1 MAAKQALGAES
12 FGPVRCTCPAPTSVA
27 GASPGGYNE
36 PVRALPRLR
45 MNFHSLDYFLFLF
58 LVLSGYWLVGRSAL
72 RFTLL
77 LFSSCVFYM
86 AWNPGYLIFV
96 LLSIFVDYMAARGM
110 ESAPDR
116 KGRRAWLAL
125 SLTTN
130 LGLLG
135 IFKYF
140 NFFAGSVG
148 DVLHLFGFNATPPH
162 LDVLLPIG
170 ISFYT
175 FESLSYTIDV
185 YRGRIPATKSFVR
198 FACFIT
204 FFPHLVAGP
213 IVRAADLLPQFDK
226 PPRLTPRDVGEGTFL
241 IAIGLIKKIVFADYL
256 AVNLIDRVFDDP
268 SAYSSLEVMISLYAY
283 TLQIFCDFSGYTDV
297 ARGSGLLFGLRLPEN
312 FDRPYQAKS
321 PAEFWRRWHM
331 TLSTWLR
338 DYLYFPLGG
347 SKVPPARAY
356 FNLFLTVAL
365 VGLWHGAAWTFV
377 LYGLLHAS
385 AMVVHRFFYR
395 RAGRSADARDS
406 LPMHILKIFGT
417 LHFVVLSRIF
427 FRASSLGN
435 AGEVMSQLAEGTTG
449 LFHVTH
455 WVWVLLLAGYAAHFT
470 PTGLFNGIKQ
480 GFVRLPA
487 PAQGAVLAGVACALM
502 LVATEDV
509 VPYIYFQF

>member
-1 MAAKQALGAES
+1 
-12 FGPVRCTCPAPTSVA
+12 
-27 GASPGGYNE
+27 
-36 PVRALPRLR
+36 
-45 MNFHSLDYFLFLF
+45 MNFNSLDYFLFLA
-58 LVLSGYWLVGRSAL
+58 LVLGGFWLAARSAF
-72 RFTLL
+72 RFVLL
-77 LFSSCVFYM
+77 LVASCIFYM

-96 LLSIFVDYMAARGM
+96 LLSICIDYLAATGM
-110 ESAPDR
+110 MSSPDLQS
-116 KGRRAWLAL
+116 RRAWLAL

-135 IFKYF
+135 TFKYF
-140 NFFAGSVG
+140 NFFSTSVADTLNVFG
-148 DVLHLFGFNATPPH
+148 LHISPPH
-162 LDVLLPIG
+162 LDVLLPVG

-185 YRGRIPATKSFVR
+185 YRGTLPPARSFSR

-213 IVRAADLLPQFDK
+213 IVRAADFLPQLDK
-226 PPRLTPRDVGEGTFL
+226 TPRLSAKDVGEGMFL
-241 IAIGLIKKIVFADYL
+241 IATGLIKKVIFADYL

-268 SAYSSLEVMISLYAY
+268 SAYSSAEVMVGLYAY

-297 ARGSGLLFGLRLPEN
+297 ARGSGMLFGLQLPEN
-312 FDRPYQAKS
+312 FDRPYLAKS

-377 LYGLLHAS
+377 LYGVLHGS
-385 AMVVHRFFYR
+385 AMVVHRFFHR
-395 RAGRSADARDS
+395 RSKRSKFAVDPAA
-406 LPMHILKIFGT
+406 LTVLKIFGT

-427 FRASSLGN
+427 FRASSFEN
-435 AGEVMSQLAEGTTG
+435 AKEVMRQLTEGSTDVFHITG
-449 LFHVTH
+449 S
-455 WVWVLLLAGYAAHFT
+455 VWALLLFGYFAHFT
-470 PTGLFNGIKQ
+470 PKGLFEGIRQ
-480 GFVRLPA
+480 GFIRLPA
-487 PAQGAVLAGVACALM
+487 PAQGAVLAGVAGALM
-502 LVATEDV
+502 LVATENV

>member
-1 MAAKQALGAES
+1 
-12 FGPVRCTCPAPTSVA
+12 
-27 GASPGGYNE
+27 
-36 PVRALPRLR
+36 
-45 MNFHSLDYFLFLF
+45 MNFHSLDYFLFLAV
-58 LVLSGYWLVGRSAL
+58 VLAGYWLAARSAF

-77 LFSSCVFYM
+77 LFASCVFYM

-96 LLSIFVDYMAARGM
+96 LLSIGIDYLAATGM
-110 ESAPDR
+110 MSSPDQ

-135 IFKYF
+135 TFKYF
-140 NFFAGSVG
+140 NFFSGAVTDALRLVG
-148 DVLHLFGFNATPPH
+148 VPATAPH
-162 LDVLLPIG
+162 LDVLLPVG

-185 YRGRIPATKSFVR
+185 YRGAIPQARSFSR

-213 IVRAADLLPQFDK
+213 IVRASDFLPQLDK
-226 PPRLTPRDVGEGTFL
+226 PPRLRARDVGEGTFL
-241 IAIGLIKKIVFADYL
+241 IATGLVKKVIFADYL

-268 SAYSSLEVMISLYAY
+268 SAYSSAEVMIGLYAY

-297 ARGSGLLFGLRLPEN
+297 ARGSGMLFGLQLPEN
-312 FDRPYQAKS
+312 FDRPYQSKS

-347 SKVPPARAY
+347 SKVAPGRAY

-365 VGLWHGAAWTFV
+365 VGLWHGAAWTFIV
-377 LYGLLHAS
+377 YGCLHGS
-385 AMVVHRFFYR
+385 AMVIHRFFYR
-395 RAGRSADARDS
+395 RAGRTANTVDTV
-406 LPMHILKIFGT
+406 PMRILKITGT

-427 FRASSLGN
+427 FRASSFGN
-435 AGEVMSQLAEGTTG
+435 AADVMKQLAVGSLD
-449 LFHVTH
+449 LFHITGS
-455 WVWVLLLAGYAAHFT
+455 VWALLLFGYAAHFT
-470 PTGLFNGIKQ
+470 PKGLFEGIRQ
-480 GFVRLPA
+480 GFERLPA
-487 PAQGAVLAGVACALM
+487 PAQGALLAGVAGGLM
-502 LVATEDV
+502 LVATENV

>member
-1 MAAKQALGAES
+1 LLSER
-12 FGPVRCTCPAPTSVA
+12 VTVTTD
-27 GASPGGYNE
+27 
-36 PVRALPRLR
+36 RLVLTVFVVLTRR
-45 MNFHSLDYFLFLF
+45 MNFNSLDYFIFLA
-58 LVLSGYWLVGRSAL
+58 LVLGFYWLAARSAM
-72 RFTLL
+72 RFVLVL
-77 LFSSCVFYM
+77 VSSCIFYM

-96 LLSIFVDYMAARGM
+96 LLSICIDYLAATGM
-110 ESAPDR
+110 MSSPDR
-116 KGRRAWLAL
+116 QSRRAWLAL

-135 IFKYF
+135 TFKYF
-140 NFFAGSVG
+140 NFFSGSVA
-148 DVLHLFGFNATPPH
+148 DALNLFGLQISAPK
-162 LDVLLPIG
+162 LDVLLPVG

-185 YRGRIPATKSFVR
+185 YRGTLPPARSFSR

-213 IVRAADLLPQFDK
+213 IVRAADFLPQLDK
-226 PPRLTPRDVGEGTFL
+226 TPRLTAKDVGEGTFL
-241 IAIGLIKKIVFADYL
+241 IATGLIKKVIFADYL

-268 SAYSSLEVMISLYAY
+268 SAYSSAEVMIGLYAY

-297 ARGSGLLFGLRLPEN
+297 ARGSGMLFGLQLPEN
-312 FDRPYQAKS
+312 FDRPYLAKS

-347 SKVPPARAY
+347 SKVPPGRAY

-377 LYGLLHAS
+377 LYGCLHGS
-385 AMVVHRFFYR
+385 AMVVHRYFYR
-395 RAGRSADARDS
+395 RSGRTAFSVDSAA
-406 LPMHILKIFGT
+406 MTVLKIFGT

-427 FRASSLGN
+427 FRASSFDN
-435 AGEVMSQLAEGTTG
+435 AKEVMRQLLEGSTDVFHITG
-449 LFHVTH
+449 S
-455 WVWVLLLAGYAAHFT
+455 VWALLLLGYFAHFT
-470 PTGLFNGIKQ
+470 PKGLFEGIRL
-480 GFVRLPA
+480 GFIRLPA
-487 PAQGAVLAGVACALM
+487 PAQGAVLAGVAGGLM
-502 LVATEDV
+502 LVATENV

>member
-1 MAAKQALGAES
+1 
-12 FGPVRCTCPAPTSVA
+12 
-27 GASPGGYNE
+27 
-36 PVRALPRLR
+36 
-45 MNFHSLDYFLFLF
+45 MNFHSLDYFLFLAF
-58 LVLSGYWLVGRSAL
+58 VVCGWWLTARSAF
-72 RFTLL
+72 RFVLL
-77 LFSSCVFYM
+77 LLASCAFYM

-96 LLSIFVDYMAARGM
+96 LLSIGIDYLCATGM
-110 ESAPDR
+110 VSAPDE

-135 IFKYF
+135 TFKYF
-140 NFFAGSVG
+140 NFFSSSVTDLLG
-148 DVLHLFGFNATPPH
+148 LVGVHATAPR
-162 LDVLLPIG
+162 LDVLLPVG

-185 YRGRIPATKSFVR
+185 YRGQIAPARSFSR

-213 IVRAADLLPQFDK
+213 IVRASDFLPQLDK
-226 PPRLTPRDVGEGTFL
+226 APRLTGRDVGEGMFL
-241 IAIGLIKKIVFADYL
+241 IATGLIKKVIFADYL

-268 SAYSSLEVMISLYAY
+268 TAYSSAEVMIGLYAY

-297 ARGSGLLFGLRLPEN
+297 ARGSGMLFGLQLPEN
-312 FDRPYQAKS
+312 FDRPYLAKS

-347 SKVPPARAY
+347 SKVPPGRAY
-356 FNLFLTVAL
+356 FNLFTTVAL

-377 LYGLLHAS
+377 LYGCLHGA
-385 AMVVHRFFYR
+385 AMVVHRYFYR
-395 RAGRSADARDS
+395 RAGRSADSKDS
-406 LPMHILKIFGT
+406 WPMRVLKIAGT

-427 FRASSLGN
+427 FRASSFSN
-435 AGEVMSQLAEGTTG
+435 AADVWHQLTEGSLG
-449 LFHVTH
+449 LFHITSS
-455 WVWVLLLAGYAAHFT
+455 VWALLAFGYAAHFT
-470 PTGLFNGIKQ
+470 PKGLFDGIRQ

-487 PAQGAVLAGVACALM
+487 PAQGAVLAGVAGGLM
-502 LVATEDV
+502 LVATENV

>member
-1 MAAKQALGAES
+1 
-12 FGPVRCTCPAPTSVA
+12 
-27 GASPGGYNE
+27 
-36 PVRALPRLR
+36 
-45 MNFHSLDYFLFLF
+45 MNFHSLDYFLFLA
-58 LVLSGYWLVGRSAL
+58 LILGGWWLTARYAF

-77 LFSSCVFYM
+77 LISSCVFYM

-96 LLSIFVDYMAARGM
+96 LLSIGIDYLAATGM
-110 ESAPDR
+110 MTAPDQ

-135 IFKYF
+135 TFKYF
-140 NFFAGSVG
+140 NFFSGSVV
-148 DVLHLFGFNATPPH
+148 DTLNVFGLKVHAPH
-162 LDVLLPIG
+162 LDVLLPVG

-185 YRGRIPATKSFVR
+185 YRGQIPPARSFSR

-204 FFPHLVAGP
+204 LSS
-213 IVRAADLLPQFDK
+213 
-226 PPRLTPRDVGEGTFL
+226 RDVGEGTFL
-241 IAIGLIKKIVFADYL
+241 IACGLIKKVIFADYL
-256 AVNLIDRVFDDP
+256 AVNLIDRVFDNP
-268 SAYSSLEVMISLYAY
+268 TAYSSLEVMIGLYAY

-297 ARGSGLLFGLRLPEN
+297 ARGSGLLFGLHLPEN
-312 FDRPYQAKS
+312 FDRPYQSKS

-347 SKVPPARAY
+347 SKVPPGRAY

-377 LYGLLHAS
+377 VYGMLHGG

-395 RAGRSADARDS
+395 RAGRTAFSVDPWP
-406 LPMHILKIFGT
+406 LTLLKITGT

-427 FRASSLGN
+427 FRASSFTN
-435 AGEVMSQLAEGTTG
+435 AADVIRQLAEGSTG
-449 LFHVTH
+449 VFHITSS
-455 WVWVLLLAGYAAHFT
+455 VWALLALGYAAHFT
-470 PTGLFNGIKQ
+470 PKGLFESIRQ
-480 GFVRLPA
+480 GFIRLPA
-487 PAQGAVLAGVACALM
+487 PAQGAVLAGVAGGLM
-502 LVATEDV
+502 LIATENV